1 MQQLPTSLDTWA
13 AHTVTRTHMRACI
26 LAAQLLDDPYSLN
39 AESPSGFCT
48 AGWFRN
54 ISPGDTLSHAAR
66 YASTMS
72 MCPSRSRRGSHLP
85 QHVIFPR
92 RPSQDPSSSSQH
104 VLSSGYGATGI
115 TLGHAARYAT
125 TRVRSPTCP
134 SRAPWE
140 ALTHAKERS
149 TGLSLCSRCTL
160 PRGRG
165 HRGAPTVVRRRLHTN
180 HCAGL

>member
-66 YASTMS
+66 YASTH
-72 MCPSRSRRGSHLP
+72 RRAENGEN
-85 QHVIFPR
+85 
-92 RPSQDPSSSSQH
+92 
-104 VLSSGYGATGI
+104 GI
-115 TLGHAARYAT
+115 MEYTCYEARQ
-125 TRVRSPTCP
+125 
-134 SRAPWE
+134 
-140 ALTHAKERS
+140 
-149 TGLSLCSRCTL
+149 
-160 PRGRG
+160 
-165 HRGAPTVVRRRLHTN
+165 
-180 HCAGL
+180 